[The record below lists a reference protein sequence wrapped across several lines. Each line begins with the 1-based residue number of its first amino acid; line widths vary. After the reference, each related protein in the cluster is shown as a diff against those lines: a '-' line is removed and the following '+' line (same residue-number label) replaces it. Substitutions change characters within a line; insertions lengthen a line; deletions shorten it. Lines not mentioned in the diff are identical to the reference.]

1 MAQTTYLLLMRRSSL
16 RKFIDPVLYAEH
28 VLTQCSHITT
38 NPTSYIVSVAEQAAA
53 KILALK

>member
-1 MAQTTYLLLMRRSSL
+1 MLPSSL
-16 RKFIDPVLYAEH
+16 RKSLRMKIS
-28 VLTQCSHITT
+28 LTEYQLMVCSHITT